1 VQSLVHS
8 KTPDSCFHRDPKHV
22 YNERREENR
31 KYRDREEDE
40 NDAESFIVE
49 VAIRSQDLLHFQ
61 ELVLLAEIILT

>member
-1 VQSLVHS
+1 
-8 KTPDSCFHRDPKHV
+8 V

-40 NDAESFIVE
+40 HDAESFIVE

-61 ELVLLAEIILT
+61 ELVLLAEIILA